1 MKFCNSLLVA
11 CLVVFLQSAP
21 AFCQEVLTG
30 LVNSHVDEVPVIIMN
45 KNGVTQEK
53 TIKVTTYEYL
63 NKEGAR
69 VELPYKVP
77 GLPDTRRFR
86 VRHPF
91 LYLLAPLVP
100 TLIWEGLR
108 ATTPIP

>member
-1 MKFCNSLLVA
+1 MKYLIALFI
-11 CLVVFLQSAP
+11 VFTVGMAP

-53 TIKVTTYEYL
+53 IVKVTTYEYL

-86 VRHPF
+86 VRHPL
-91 LYLLAPLVP
+91 LYMLAPLIP

>member
-1 MKFCNSLLVA
+1 MKYLITL
-11 CLVVFLQSAP
+11 LVVFFTGLAP

-53 TIKVTTYEYL
+53 IVKVTTYEYL

-69 VELPYKVP
+69 IELPYKVP

-86 VRHPF
+86 VKHKY
-91 LYLLAPLVP
+91 LYTFGPLVP
-100 TLIWEGLR
+100 GLVWNIVLSLI
-108 ATTPIP
+108 

>member
-1 MKFCNSLLVA
+1 MKYLIAL
-11 CLVVFLQSAP
+11 LVVFFTGLAP

>member
-1 MKFCNSLLVA
+1 MRQLILA
-11 CLVVFLQSAP
+11 LFLMIMSVAP
-21 AFCQEVLTG
+21 AYCQEVLTG

-53 TIKVTTYEYL
+53 IVKVTTYEYL

-86 VRHPF
+86 VKHKY
-91 LYLLAPLVP
+91 LYTFGPLVP
-100 TLIWEGLR
+100 GLVWNIVLSLI
-108 ATTPIP
+108 